1 MASKRVEN
9 KKIQINT
16 CVEDPFKSIDDLI
29 RAGVEQKAKEGH
41 YQRNGKLP
49 ASISKKPTKSRGS
62 SVGHSP
68 QGSSDDGF
76 GSSGRATL
84 SPSSNSANTV
94 NGYHPYNTPNSTVSH
109 FRQGS
114 APALTSYNTMEHQQ
128 ASSSRMVPGLP
139 VAHGYSRS
147 LNTVAISPEMHGNL
161 SNHGSAYNIAP
172 PMQSP
177 ELTATNM
184 QPCHGT
190 SKSLDLEAVN
200 HNNLAIKQEAF
211 DNNMMQPG
219 GGYSH
224 HQMQHG
230 YYPND
235 STKMQHHH
243 QQQQH
248 QHQQQQQGGNY
259 WHAKSHSLDPMTIA
273 QMPTVAGNSPMGMTS
288 PVACSSTD
296 DPDDGLGPLPKGWSK
311 SYDPQVN
318 RAYFINHLHKTTTW
332 NDPRIPKEMQENLRD
347 RAMMSQNVPQLQQHQ
362 QQQYYLSQQQQNFQ
376 QQQQQQDSSTVDRL
390 RLERNNM
397 LERQQQLFREGL
409 LPPQQALYG
418 NQQQQQQPMQQQQY
432 PNGYD
437 MHHHQQQQQQH
448 GGHRQ
453 YQQQQHHQQSDAM
466 EVDFNNQPN
475 TSIDPAFVQDLNPAD
490 LNPHE
495 FDKYLY
501 IDRKPQQHV
510 FH

>member
-76 GSSGRATL
+76 ATL

-172 PMQSP
+172 SMQSP

-211 DNNMMQPG
+211 DNNIMQPG

-235 STKMQHHH
+235 
-243 QQQQH
+243 
-248 QHQQQQQGGNY
+248 
-259 WHAKSHSLDPMTIA
+259 HSLDPMTIA

-376 QQQQQQDSSTVDRL
+376 QQQQQDSSTVDRL

-418 NQQQQQQPMQQQQY
+418 NQQQQPMQQQY

-437 MHHHQQQQQQH
+437 MHHQQQH

-453 YQQQQHHQQSDAM
+453 YQQQQQQSDAM
-466 EVDFNNQPN
+466 E
-475 TSIDPAFVQDLNPAD
+475 DLNPAD